1 MKLTELLAKSDISI
15 ELSDDYNYI
24 TEVEELSSRY
34 GYGKCL
40 ITGYSKEDKELKLP
54 KSFYDEGYNKVVTTV
69 SKHGNIILYVF
80 KRGKDVRKFISDF
93 TYLKLET
100 FIAYNEIEYPT
111 FSGAV
116 AHQMMH
122 KGKIMKLDGYLYCIK
137 GGVSYTK
144 SSGGQ
149 DEWRKAKKNH
159 LNRTEWVE
167 FR

>member
-1 MKLTELLAKSDISI
+1 MKLTELLAKTDILI
-15 ELSDDYNYI
+15 ELSEEYNHI
-24 TEVEELSSRY
+24 TEVENLSSRY

-40 ITGYSKEDKELKLP
+40 ITEYDKEEKEFKLP
-54 KSFYDEGYNKVVTTV
+54 KIFYDSGYNKVITTV
-69 SKHGNIILYVF
+69 GKYGNIILYIF

-100 FIAYNEIEYPT
+100 FIAYNEIKYQK
-111 FSGAV
+111 FSGEV

-122 KGKIMKLDGYLYCIK
+122 NGKIMTLDGALYRIEDGMLYIK
-137 GGVSYTK
+137 N
-144 SSGGQ
+144 SGEQ
-149 DEWRKAKKNH
+149 DEWRKAKKKH